1 MSTRCNI
8 VVKNKDKETFIYHH
22 HDGYPEGVG
31 ADLEDLL
38 SRCERDNDF
47 ENLVN
52 KVLDI
57 DGGYELTTG
66 IHGDI
71 EYLYTITL
79 DNDSC
84 ILKCEDDSDRLIYEK
99 RYNADTTK
107 RKKEEILKIYK
118 IFEEHGIIRDDLCFD
133 PEHFIETVVIEQLN
147 REENNG

>member
-8 VVKNKDKETFIYHH
+8 IVKNKDKETYLYHH
-22 HDGYPEGVG
+22 CDGYPEGVG

-47 ENLVN
+47 ENLVD

-57 DGGYELTTG
+57 DGGYITTHG

-79 DNDSC
+79 DSDSC
-84 ILKCEDDSDRLIYEK
+84 ILKCEDDSDRLIYER

-107 RKKEEILKIYK
+107 CKKEEILKIYK
-118 IFEEHGIIRDDLCFD
+118 IFEEHGLIKDDLCFD

-147 REENNG
+147 KEETNG